1 VSGTQE
7 AVVLRL
13 SRRFNAPR
21 ERVFDAW
28 TNPDVLEKW
37 WAAQPN
43 WDTPIAEVDARQGGS
58 YRLAMRDPDSG
69 ETHTLVGEYRE
80 VTPPERL
87 VYTWTWESN
96 VDAMKGSENTLVEVD
111 FREDGD
117 ATEVVVTHSGFAT
130 PELRDMHAQG
140 WNGCLDNL
148 ARRVFGTS

>member
-1 VSGTQE
+1 MVG
-7 AVVLRL
+7 R
-13 SRRFNAPR
+13 APS
-21 ERVFDAW
+21 
-28 TNPDVLEKW
+28 
-37 WAAQPN
+37 
-43 WDTPIAEVDARQGGS
+43 WDTPVAEVDARPGGS
-58 YRLAMRDPDSG
+58 YRLAMRDPDGG

-96 VDAMKGSENTLVEVD
+96 VGAMSGSENTLVEVD

-117 ATEVVVTHSGFAT
+117 STEVVVTHSGFAT

-148 ARRVFGTS
+148 ERRVFAA

>member
-1 VSGTQE
+1 MSGTQE

-21 ERVFDAW
+21 ERVFEAW
-28 TNPDVLEKW
+28 TNEDVLRKW
-37 WAAQPN
+37 WAAQPS
-43 WDTPIAEVDARQGGS
+43 WDTPVAEVDARPGGS
-58 YRLAMRDPDSG
+58 YKLAMRDPESG

-96 VDAMKGSENTLVEVD
+96 VDAMSGSENTLVEVD

-130 PELRDMHAQG
+130 PELRDMHTHG

-148 ARRVFGTS
+148 ERRVFGG

>member
-1 VSGTQE
+1 MSGTQE

-21 ERVFDAW
+21 ERVFEAW
-28 TNPDVLEKW
+28 TNEDVLKKW
-37 WAAQPN
+37 WAAQPS
-43 WDTPIAEVDARQGGS
+43 WDTPVAEVDATPGGS

-80 VTPPERL
+80 VNPPERL

-96 VDAMKGSENTLVEVD
+96 VDAMSGSENTLVEVD

-117 ATEVVVTHSGFAT
+117 ATEVVVTHSAFAT
-130 PELRDMHAQG
+130 PELREMHAHG

-148 ARRVFGTS
+148 ERRVFAA

>member
-1 VSGTQE
+1 MSGTQE

-21 ERVFDAW
+21 ERVFEAW
-28 TNPDVLEKW
+28 TNEDVLRKW
-37 WAAQPN
+37 WAAQPS
-43 WDTPIAEVDARQGGS
+43 WDTPVAEVDARPGGS
-58 YRLAMRDPDSG
+58 YRLAMRDPESG

-96 VDAMKGSENTLVEVD
+96 VDAMSGSENTLVEVD

-130 PELRDMHAQG
+130 PELRDMHTHG

-148 ARRVFGTS
+148 ERRVFGG

>member
-1 VSGTQE
+1 MSGTQE

-21 ERVFDAW
+21 ERVFEAW
-28 TNPDVLEKW
+28 TNKDVLRKW
-37 WAAQPN
+37 WAAQPS
-43 WDTPIAEVDARQGGS
+43 WDTPVAEVDARPGGS
-58 YRLAMRDPDSG
+58 YRLAMRDPESG

-96 VDAMKGSENTLVEVD
+96 VDAMSGSENTLVEVD

-130 PELRDMHAQG
+130 PELRDMHTHG

-148 ARRVFGTS
+148 ERRVFGG

>member
-1 VSGTQE
+1 MSGTQE

-13 SRRFNAPR
+13 SRRFDAPR
-21 ERVFDAW
+21 ERVFEAW
-28 TNPDVLEKW
+28 TNEDVLKKW
-37 WAAQPN
+37 WAAQPS
-43 WDTPIAEVDARQGGS
+43 WDTPIAEVDARAGGS
-58 YRLAMRDPDSG
+58 YRLAMRDPESG

-96 VDAMKGSENTLVEVD
+96 VDAMSGSENTLVEVD

-117 ATEVVVTHSGFAT
+117 ATEVVVTHSGFAS
-130 PELRDMHAQG
+130 PELRDMHVQG

-148 ARRVFGTS
+148 ERRVFAA